1 MNINN
6 HIYALL
12 IGVGNYVE
20 LNITN
25 LPSYQMDLIL
35 IASALINGL
44 KCNQDNIRIM
54 AGENG
59 NGIVNVNDF
68 VREIG
73 GFGKRLSEQDTFV
86 FYFSGHGSAKTLAFS
101 NLQLDQQSVIDYID
115 KITCKN
121 KVHLF

>member
-20 LNITN
+20 LNIPN

-54 AGENG
+54 AGRM
-59 NGIVNVNDF
+59 VMV
-68 VREIG
+68 
-73 GFGKRLSEQDTFV
+73 LSM
-86 FYFSGHGSAKTLAFS
+86 
-101 NLQLDQQSVIDYID
+101 
-115 KITCKN
+115 
-121 KVHLF
+121 